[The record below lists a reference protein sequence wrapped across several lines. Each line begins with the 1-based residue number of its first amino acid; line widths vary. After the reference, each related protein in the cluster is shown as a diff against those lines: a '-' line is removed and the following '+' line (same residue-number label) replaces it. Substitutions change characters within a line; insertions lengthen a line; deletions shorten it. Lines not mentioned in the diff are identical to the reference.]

1 MYNDFNNTANM
12 IAGIIKTET
21 GLSLV
26 QEFRKA
32 DSEALAVSEFCNEY
46 SPPLNTAD
54 YLGVNAGSIDLQKNW
69 GWDFSEV
76 TPVLK
81 EVVSIVNN
89 PMPKNIGES
98 NDYSQFREYQRGLLD
113 ATNWAS
119 LTNSERDFMIELNLK
134 ETVID
139 QATDDINKVTHLIT
153 TGQATTT
160 EEARLIIVNKWAA
173 HHILDIS
180 ACRERAKA
188 LKLYVEIGSY
198 LSIADAT
205 DFFITVENL
214 YIAFRDQAIRGTND
228 GSEVGLFDYI
238 ESTVGTVYEFAG
250 LASKGYTMQNGD
262 LDETNFINGIM
273 DVLRHGK
280 YINIEE

>member
-1 MYNDFNNTANM
+1 M
-12 IAGIIKTET
+12 IVGIIKIGT
-21 GLSLV
+21 GLVAL
-26 QEFRKA
+26 EELRKA
-32 DSEALAVSEFCNEY
+32 DSEELAIVEFCNEY
-46 SPPLNTAD
+46 TPPLSTAD
-54 YLGVNAGSIDLQKNW
+54 YLGINGNSLDLQKVW
-69 GWDFSEV
+69 GWDFSEA

-81 EVVSIVNN
+81 EIVSIVNN

-98 NDYSQFREYQRGLLD
+98 NDYSQFREYQRSLLD
-113 ATNWAS
+113 ATNWVS
-119 LTNSERDFMIELNLK
+119 LTNSERDFMIQLNLK

-139 QATDDINKVTHLIT
+139 QAIDDINKVTHLIT

-160 EEARLIIVNKWAA
+160 EEARLVIVNKWAE

-205 DFFITVENL
+205 DFFTTVENL

-228 GSEVGLFDYI
+228 GSETGLFDYV

-250 LASKGYTMQNGD
+250 LESKGYTMQNGD
-262 LDETNFINGIM
+262 PDETNFITAIM
-273 DVLRHGK
+273 DVLRNGK
-280 YINIEE
+280 YILEE